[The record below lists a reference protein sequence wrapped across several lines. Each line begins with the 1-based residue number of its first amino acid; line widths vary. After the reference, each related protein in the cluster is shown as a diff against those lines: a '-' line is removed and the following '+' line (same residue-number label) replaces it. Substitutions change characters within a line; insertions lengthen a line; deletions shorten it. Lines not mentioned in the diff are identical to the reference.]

1 MNKNEVSEVFYAF
14 GHSNIRA
21 SHHSTLEIT
30 KDGHLSTTGDC
41 IIAIA
46 SQKGMQDL
54 GYEFIEA
61 LHRPNAKLTVTI
73 EADACKERI
82 NACGSPNLPLTHQS
96 DIVIRKSHH
105 IDSRTLGINADKA
118 ARDLSTSLVEKL
130 RNPGQKVRIT
140 FTVRT

>member
-1 MNKNEVSEVFYAF
+1 MNKKEVSEVFYAS
-14 GHSNIRA
+14 GHANVRA

-41 IIAIA
+41 IIAVA
-46 SQKGMQDL
+46 SQKALQDL
-54 GYEFIEA
+54 SYEFKEA
-61 LHRPNAKLTVTI
+61 LRSPNAKLVVTI
-73 EADACKERI
+73 EADLSKEQI

-96 DIVIRKSHH
+96 DIIIRKSHH

-118 ARDLSTSLVEKL
+118 AKDLSTSLVEKL

-140 FTVRT
+140 FTVCT